1 MQMNVCDPH
10 SGQNVLVGK
19 YKLMQKCVRV
29 CVCECMC
36 GGACACKRT
45 HGCINTSAEISCVFQ
60 QSGWFMPWIL
70 QCFRWDLRE
79 YTAICPNFPRLST
92 HTHTQARTHT
102 LSLSNTYS
110 YHTLYAHTH
119 SYIYIYFPHYFQ
131 LKGQGQKT
139 SVFRFESVRLQRDE
153 GYKADSQN
161 FLLQLKGNFLVLLW
175 ESMDKWDER
184 TKEDKMIA

>member
-1 MQMNVCDPH
+1 MCFSNLGDLCLGYCSVLGGI
-10 SGQNVLVGK
+10 SG
-19 YKLMQKCVRV
+19 
-29 CVCECMC
+29 
-36 GGACACKRT
+36 
-45 HGCINTSAEISCVFQ
+45 NTQPYVPI
-60 QSGWFMPWIL
+60 
-70 QCFRWDLRE
+70 FRGFL
-79 YTAICPNFPRLST
+79 
-92 HTHTQARTHT
+92 HTHAQARTHT

-139 SVFRFESVRLQRDE
+139 SVFRFESVRLQGDE
-153 GYKADSQN
+153 GYNADSQN
-161 FLLQLKGNFLVLLW
+161 FLLQLKGNFLLLLW

>member
-92 HTHTQARTHT
+92 HTHTLKH
-102 LSLSNTYS
+102 
-110 YHTLYAHTH
+110 AHTH
-119 SYIYIYFPHYFQ
+119 FHFQIHTHITHCMHTHTHIYIYISHTIFS
-131 LKGQGQKT
+131 LKGKGKRRVCSGLRVWGCRGMRAIRQT
-139 SVFRFESVRLQRDE
+139 VRIFC
-153 GYKADSQN
+153 S
-161 FLLQLKGNFLVLLW
+161 
-175 ESMDKWDER
+175 S
-184 TKEDKMIA
+184 

>member
-1 MQMNVCDPH
+1 MCFSNLGDLCLEYCSVLGGI
-10 SGQNVLVGK
+10 SG
-19 YKLMQKCVRV
+19 
-29 CVCECMC
+29 
-36 GGACACKRT
+36 
-45 HGCINTSAEISCVFQ
+45 NTQPYVPI
-60 QSGWFMPWIL
+60 
-70 QCFRWDLRE
+70 FRGFL
-79 YTAICPNFPRLST
+79 

-139 SVFRFESVRLQRDE
+139 SVFRFESVRLQGDE
-153 GYKADSQN
+153 GYKADSRN
-161 FLLQLKGNFLVLLW
+161 FLLQLKGNFLLLLW